1 MEKGERKPMKVKD
14 LVYCAMMFGV
24 VFLMLVVVVMF
35 PLVILVSIVVGKER
49 LEKFLGEF
57 DI

>member
-1 MEKGERKPMKVKD
+1 MKVKD
-14 LVYCAMMFGV
+14 LVYCAKMFGV
-24 VFLMLVVVVMF
+24 GFLMLVAVMIF
-35 PLVILVSIVVGKER
+35 LFAMLVFIVVGKER